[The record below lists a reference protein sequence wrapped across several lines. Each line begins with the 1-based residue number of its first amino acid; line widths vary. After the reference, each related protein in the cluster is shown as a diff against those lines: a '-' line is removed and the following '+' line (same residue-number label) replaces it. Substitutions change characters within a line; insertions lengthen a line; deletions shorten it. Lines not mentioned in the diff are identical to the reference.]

1 MEFYNLHI
9 ERNELLHQKVG
20 GVENRVIADRVIS
33 LAALAVNREHQ
44 LLNLNAALVYALKIH
59 GAAATKI
66 SKGSARRPIADSW
79 KRFFRQTS
87 PQALPWEQK

>member
-1 MEFYNLHI
+1 
-9 ERNELLHQKVG
+9 
-20 GVENRVIADRVIS
+20 

-66 SKGSARRPIADSW
+66 SKSSARRPMADSW